1 MIMLTNSLEL
11 NIAASENLADLSPAI
26 AAHAPVRPRFDLVPS
41 TKPSRIAVEIA
52 PGSVVRRKTAAW
64 DGMAAEIIEYASHQR
79 AEIRFTGPVHL
90 LALCERGQRREGKST
105 VEGLLSSEVRE
116 MTGTLSF
123 VPAGHNYRET
133 FMSNHSARIV
143 YFYLDVAKLQA
154 FDLNTPRLLFE
165 DPTLLDTALKL
176 TKVVEGLSKQDHPYL
191 DALGRV
197 LVQELRRLHC
207 GCGQIRP
214 QARGG
219 LAAWQQ
225 RVVAAYV
232 DEHLAD
238 EIPLAT
244 LAQMARLSSFHFCR
258 AFKQSFGVP
267 PHRYHIARRIEHAKA
282 LLVNSGMSV
291 TEIGLETGFKETSSF
306 SATFRKLTG
315 ITPTGYS
322 RLLSDRRAA

>member
-1 MIMLTNSLEL
+1 
-11 NIAASENLADLSPAI
+11 
-26 AAHAPVRPRFDLVPS
+26 
-41 TKPSRIAVEIA
+41 
-52 PGSVVRRKTAAW
+52 
-64 DGMAAEIIEYASHQR
+64 
-79 AEIRFTGPVHL
+79 
-90 LALCERGQRREGKST
+90 
-105 VEGLLSSEVRE
+105 
-116 MTGTLSF
+116 
-123 VPAGHNYRET
+123 
-133 FMSNHSARIV
+133 
-143 YFYLDVAKLQA
+143 
-154 FDLNTPRLLFE
+154 
-165 DPTLLDTALKL
+165 
-176 TKVVEGLSKQDHPYL
+176 
-191 DALGRV
+191 
-197 LVQELRRLHC
+197 VQELRRLHC